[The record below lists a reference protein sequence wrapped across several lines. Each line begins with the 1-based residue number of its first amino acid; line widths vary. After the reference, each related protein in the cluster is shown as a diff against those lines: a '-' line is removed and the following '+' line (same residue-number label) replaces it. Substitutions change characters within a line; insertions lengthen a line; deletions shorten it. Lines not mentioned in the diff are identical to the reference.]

1 MNDIGSIVAIAA
13 IAITVIINAV
23 SVSRWCGRMETRQ
36 ERDHKA
42 MFDGDGTPKWNAI
55 HDDVVWIRAK
65 LGNGLFKDV
74 QCLKDDSNDFRERI
88 TSLEAKVGGRRAT
101 NGARND

>member
-1 MNDIGSIVAIAA
+1 MNDIGSVVAIAA
-13 IAITVIINAV
+13 IAITVIVNAV

-42 MFDGDGTPKWNAI
+42 MFDSDDTPKWDSI
-55 HDDVVWIRAK
+55 RDDVTWIRGK

-74 QCLKDDSNDFRERI
+74 ECLKNDSNDFRERL
-88 TSLEAKVGGRRAT
+88 SHLEAVVGGRRKT
-101 NGARND
+101 NGVHRD